1 MDDVVKQVKVPKFIL
16 QPLVENAVKH
26 GLREPHK
33 KGLIKITITGTANH
47 IDLVIF
53 DNGEPFPEDIQIGYG
68 LKSVMDK
75 LSLFY
80 PDKHTIY
87 FENEPVKQVTI
98 AITHTVKNAQL
109 I

>member
-1 MDDVVKQVKVPKFIL
+1 L

-26 GLREPHK
+26 GLKEANK
-33 KGLIKITITGTANH
+33 KGIIKITITCEANH
-47 IDLVIF
+47 IDLIIF
-53 DNGEPFPEDIQIGYG
+53 DNGEPFPDDIQIGYG

-75 LSLFY
+75 LNLFY

-98 AITHTVKNAQL
+98 AITDTVKNAQPV
-109 I
+109 